1 MHRLNIFLE
10 HIYEAAQQR
19 GTTFESMLSEARKM
33 GYTGLEC
40 DLWRLSDCVN
50 VRNLFESCGLN
61 VASIYSMY
69 DFLRD
74 TPEKS
79 LDGMKRHLETAA
91 YFGAEKVLAIPGF
104 FQPGDDREAGF
115 AKFAE
120 QLSVMCEL
128 AAEYGIMVTLEDFDD
143 SADTGNFA
151 FVLEDP
157 AEAYERLKPYVA
169 HAHLKDRSREAS
181 RRSADGSNSKPD
193 LSEAE
198 MYPCETGGGYVGVE
212 KLVKRMLADGYTGDF
227 SVEHF
232 GAVDQAEYM
241 RRSAEN
247 VKRWISEVTK

>member
-79 LDGMKRHLETAA
+79 LDGMK
-91 YFGAEKVLAIPGF
+91 
-104 FQPGDDREAGF
+104 
-115 AKFAE
+115 
-120 QLSVMCEL
+120 
-128 AAEYGIMVTLEDFDD
+128 
-143 SADTGNFA
+143 
-151 FVLEDP
+151 
-157 AEAYERLKPYVA
+157 
-169 HAHLKDRSREAS
+169 
-181 RRSADGSNSKPD
+181 
-193 LSEAE
+193 
-198 MYPCETGGGYVGVE
+198 
-212 KLVKRMLADGYTGDF
+212 
-227 SVEHF
+227 
-232 GAVDQAEYM
+232 
-241 RRSAEN
+241 
-247 VKRWISEVTK
+247 

>member
-143 SADTGNFA
+143 SASPCCDTQG
-151 FVLEDP
+151 L
-157 AEAYERLKPYVA
+157 ERLMRSVQGLGS
-169 HAHLKDRSREAS
+169 HSTLEISLLCLKTPQRH
-181 RRSADGSNSKPD
+181 
-193 LSEAE
+193 
-198 MYPCETGGGYVGVE
+198 T
-212 KLVKRMLADGYTGDF
+212 
-227 SVEHF
+227 SV
-232 GAVDQAEYM
+232 
-241 RRSAEN
+241 
-247 VKRWISEVTK
+247 